1 MSIFKNISQFLA
13 PPDES
18 IIEWKISRENKD
30 IPATNGSNTGKSTY
44 KQNIASKKS
53 SAKELSVRKK
63 NETISKNDLQK
74 SIDISKNENTSAD
87 AFPQDKQIYDDINTE
102 YLMTVAEAYSVL
114 SEANPITYIFE
125 INDMRKDLELL
136 KEEETKKL
144 DSKTL
149 KKTASKVNKEFPTK
163 PSRDTMF
170 QDKEDTIIDAIEQK
184 KQDK

>member
-1 MSIFKNISQFLA
+1 M
-13 PPDES
+13 
-18 IIEWKISRENKD
+18 
-30 IPATNGSNTGKSTY
+30 
-44 KQNIASKKS
+44 
-53 SAKELSVRKK
+53 
-63 NETISKNDLQK
+63 QK